1 MKSDDLER
9 LEESQEMQQLIH
21 AAKEQYEQEKSVHP
35 PVSYAAFAQ
44 KLRERQKDGKM
55 KTKQESPERETFE
68 VKGGKRSGIS
78 PWWLVA
84 ACLLGGIIGY
94 GISTTS
100 DRQEAGLERLAV
112 ADTVIVVRER
122 VDTVY
127 REVEVPSQ
135 PLVAS
140 RSTVK
145 SKSTGLT
152 KEHVKQSRK
161 AVQKAEPAFISIE
174 FLQQQQNL
182 PDPNSECYA
191 ANGMTVAEGNY
202 PFHLLATVPCK

>member
-35 PVSYAAFAQ
+35 PVAYAAFAQ
-44 KLRERQKDGKM
+44 NLRERQKDGKM
-55 KTKQESPERETFE
+55 KAKQEPPERETFE

-100 DRQEAGLERLAV
+100 RAGGYCLSGGGSSVSAFGSF
-112 ADTVIVVRER
+112 TVNG
-122 VDTVY
+122 
-127 REVEVPSQ
+127 
-135 PLVAS
+135 
-140 RSTVK
+140 K
-145 SKSTGLT
+145 
-152 KEHVKQSRK
+152 
-161 AVQKAEPAFISIE
+161 VQK
-174 FLQQQQNL
+174 
-182 PDPNSECYA
+182 Y
-191 ANGMTVAEGNY
+191 GTYEG
-202 PFHLLATVPCK
+202 TC